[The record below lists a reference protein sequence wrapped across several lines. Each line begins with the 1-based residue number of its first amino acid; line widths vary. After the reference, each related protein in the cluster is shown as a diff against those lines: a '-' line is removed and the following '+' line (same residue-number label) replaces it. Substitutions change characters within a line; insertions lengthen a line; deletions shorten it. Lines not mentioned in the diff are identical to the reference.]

1 MKKDN
6 SNLLKRAVNNYFQ
19 ILTSTK
25 SRSDALKAIAD
36 KATADFGDYIT
47 PGNFNVTDEIQINL
61 LELLDQIV
69 YEFRENTDY
78 NSNIRELIKDD
89 LYSKLSLTLE
99 ALTSPEKYLSGIR
112 NRSLYPDDLIII
124 KNQHLSGMVP
134 LLISESEGITNLQ
147 QEIVK
152 TLLHF
157 QDEML
162 LEFFYNSFKNTTS
175 GFIKSASLLGL
186 KYFSDKGVNWSCIE
200 EMGNGSD
207 SLVFFAKKFNL
218 DRCLLNPFPA
228 TKEELTFTILH
239 VEKNIAKMNDLD
251 SINWIISMLISI
263 PSLNFENSWLYEID
277 ISICNI
283 LLNINLDILKDILK
297 EEAALI
303 KTMKFIDL
311 LPGNIFNRLTGRF
324 NGLGMEFIFNLNSAI
339 EKKKVL
345 INNCNSNILN
355 YLCWNATETF

>member
-6 SNLLKRAVNNYFQ
+6 LNLLKRAVDNYFQ
-19 ILTSTK
+19 ILTSNT

-47 PGNFNVTDEIQINL
+47 PGNFNITDEIQINL
-61 LELLDQIV
+61 LELIDQIV
-69 YEFRENTDY
+69 YEFRDNNDY
-78 NSNIRELIKDD
+78 NSNIRDYIIDD

-99 ALTSPEKYLSGIR
+99 ALTSPDKYISNLR

-124 KNQHLSGMVP
+124 KNLHLSGMIPV
-134 LLISESEGITNLQ
+134 LISESEGITNLQ
-147 QEIVK
+147 KEIIK

-157 QDEML
+157 QDEPL
-162 LEFFYNSFKNTTS
+162 LEFYYNSFKNTTS

-186 KYFSDKGVNWSCIE
+186 KYLSDKGLNWNCIE
-200 EMGNGSD
+200 ELGNGSAN
-207 SLVFFAKKFNL
+207 LVFFAEKFNL
-218 DRCLLNPFPA
+218 SSCVLNPFPA

-239 VEKNIAKMNDLD
+239 VEKNIDKMNDLD
-251 SINWIISMLISI
+251 SINWIITMLISI
-263 PSLNFENSWLYEID
+263 PSLNFENSWLSEINT
-277 ISICNI
+277 SICNI
-283 LLNINLDILKDILK
+283 LLNINLNILKEILKD
-297 EEAALI
+297 EAALI

-324 NGLGMEFIFNLNSAI
+324 NELGMEFIFNLNSAI

-345 INNCNSNILN
+345 INNGNSNILN
-355 YLCWNATETF
+355 YLCWNATEML